1 MLSPMARRKKS
12 DFSELSNEQ
21 IALKGIEY
29 ANKKDIA
36 KELDKQCK
44 ELRKP
49 LEEYLSVSGKELPSG
64 SFLAVV
70 SHADVDVH
78 LKKTLRVSKVL
89 LPEAFDVLT
98 ACGCSEC
105 IENVPTIREDVL
117 ERLIDEGKIDEDT
130 IRKIYELK
138 KSYAFSV
145 ELKDRMPDAPE

>member
-1 MLSPMARRKKS
+1 MARRRKKA

-29 ANKKDIA
+29 VNKKDA
-36 KELDKQCK
+36 TKELDKQCK

-49 LEEYLSVSGKELPSG
+49 LEEYLAANGKELASG
-64 SFLAVV
+64 SILAVV

-98 ACGCSEC
+98 ECGCSEC

-117 ERLIDEGKIDEDT
+117 ERLIGEGKINEENLK
-130 IRKIYELK
+130 KIYGLT

>member
-1 MLSPMARRKKS
+1 MARRRKKV

-29 ANKKDIA
+29 VNKKDA
-36 KELDKQCK
+36 TKELDKQCK

-49 LEEYLSVSGKELPSG
+49 LEEYLAANGKELASG
-64 SFLAVV
+64 SILAVV

-98 ACGCSEC
+98 ECGCSEC

-117 ERLIDEGKIDEDT
+117 ERLIGEGKINEENLK
-130 IRKIYELK
+130 KIYGLT

>member
-1 MLSPMARRKKS
+1 MARRKKA

-29 ANKKDIA
+29 VNKKDA
-36 KELDKQCK
+36 TKELDKQCK

-49 LEEYLSVSGKELPSG
+49 LEEYLAASGKELSSG
-64 SFLAVV
+64 SILAVV

-98 ACGCSEC
+98 ECGCSEC

-117 ERLIDEGKIDEDT
+117 ERLIDEGKIDEES
-130 IRKIYELK
+130 IKKIYELK

>member
-1 MLSPMARRKKS
+1 MARRIKKV

-29 ANKKDIA
+29 VNKKDA
-36 KELDKQCK
+36 TKELDKQCK

-49 LEEYLSVSGKELPSG
+49 LEEYLAASGKELASG
-64 SFLAVV
+64 SILAVV

-89 LPEAFDVLT
+89 LPEAFEVLT
-98 ACGCSEC
+98 ECGCSEC

-117 ERLIDEGKIDEDT
+117 ERLIDEGKIDEES
-130 IRKIYELK
+130 IKKIYELK

>member
-1 MLSPMARRKKS
+1 MARRKKH
-12 DFSELSNEQ
+12 DFGEVSNEE

-29 ANKKDIA
+29 FNKKDA
-36 KELDKQCK
+36 QKELDKQCK

-49 LEEYLSVSGKELPSG
+49 LETYIATSGKTLESG
-64 SFLAVV
+64 SVLAVV

-78 LKKTLRVSKVL
+78 LKKTLRISKVL
-89 LPEAFDVLT
+89 LPEAFDVLKE
-98 ACGCSEC
+98 CDCEEC

-117 ERLIDEGKIDEDT
+117 ERLYSEGKISEENLN
-130 IRKIYELK
+130 RIYELK

>member
-1 MLSPMARRKKS
+1 MARRKKA
-12 DFSELSNEQ
+12 DFSGLSNEQ
-21 IALKGIEY
+21 IALRGIEY
-29 ANKKDIA
+29 VNKKDA
-36 KELDKQCK
+36 TKELDKQCK

-49 LEEYLSVSGKELPSG
+49 LEEYLATSGKELASG
-64 SFLAVV
+64 SILAVV

-98 ACGCSEC
+98 ECGCSEC

-117 ERLIDEGKIDEDT
+117 ERLIGEGKINEENLK
-130 IRKIYELK
+130 KIYELT

>member
-1 MLSPMARRKKS
+1 MARRRKKA

-29 ANKKDIA
+29 ANKKDA
-36 KELDKQCK
+36 TKELDKQCK

-49 LEEYLSVSGKELPSG
+49 LEEYLAANGKELASG
-64 SFLAVV
+64 SILAVV

-98 ACGCSEC
+98 ECGCSEC

-117 ERLIDEGKIDEDT
+117 ERIIGEGKINEENLK
-130 IRKIYELK
+130 KIYGLT

>member
-1 MLSPMARRKKS
+1 MARRKKH
-12 DFSELSNEQ
+12 DFGEVSNEE

-29 ANKKDIA
+29 FNKKDA
-36 KELDKQCK
+36 QKELDKQCK

-49 LEEYLSVSGKELPSG
+49 LETYIATSGKTLESG
-64 SFLAVV
+64 SVLAVV

-78 LKKTLRVSKVL
+78 LKKTLRISKVL
-89 LPEAFDVLT
+89 LPEAFDVLKE
-98 ACGCSEC
+98 CGCEEC

-117 ERLIDEGKIDEDT
+117 ERLYSEGKIIEENLN
-130 IRKIYELK
+130 RIYELK

>member
-1 MLSPMARRKKS
+1 MARRRKKA

-21 IALKGIEY
+21 IALKGIDY
-29 ANKKDIA
+29 ANKKDA
-36 KELDKQCK
+36 TKELDKQCK

-49 LEEYLSVSGKELPSG
+49 LEEYLAANGKELASG
-64 SFLAVV
+64 SILAVV

-89 LPEAFDVLT
+89 LPEAFDVIT
-98 ACGCSEC
+98 ECGCSEC

-117 ERLIDEGKIDEDT
+117 ERLIGEGKINEENLK
-130 IRKIYELK
+130 KIYGLT

>member
-1 MLSPMARRKKS
+1 MARRRKA

-29 ANKKDIA
+29 ANKKDA
-36 KELDKQCK
+36 TKELDKQCK

-49 LEEYLSVSGKELPSG
+49 LEEYLSASGKELASG
-64 SFLAVV
+64 SILAVV

-78 LKKTLRVSKVL
+78 LKKKTLRVSKVL

-98 ACGCSEC
+98 ECGCSEC

-117 ERLIDEGKIDEDT
+117 ERLIDEGKIDEES
-130 IRKIYELK
+130 IKKIYELK